1 MICLKYN
8 YIFII
13 LVAIVVDYGLINFIE
28 NIAKTRISN
37 EETHI
42 ISQART
48 HFNDQVNYRIW
59 NAQYDGVY
67 VKPKPNQE
75 PNPYLINNT
84 LKSEDNQTLIKIN
97 PDWMTSQLS
106 ELAKTGDY
114 TFRIISFAPLNPS
127 NFPNNFEKEALKF
140 MVEKSKTEFFTFNEK
155 EKSFK
160 YMGALITNES
170 CMQCHAE
177 QGYKVGDIRGGISI
191 LIDLEEYFANKN
203 DILKKKM
210 MIEILIVIVSI
221 IIIFLI
227 FRVLKHTVELE
238 LKVEERTK
246 ELRKLSQLDSLTGIN
261 NRGHFM
267 DISEKYF
274 NIALRNKTQIHI
286 LSIDI
291 DNFKNIN
298 DTFGHQ
304 AGDKVIVSFA
314 KTVNELLR
322 NSDLFGRVGG
332 EEFSILLQN
341 TSKDGAI
348 SFAERIRVSTEEMNI
363 LYEDKVI
370 KVTVSIGLAT
380 LNDESN
386 ISELLKNSDVALYCA
401 KNEGRNQVKIFN

>member
-13 LVAIVVDYGLINFIE
+13 LVAIVVDYGLISFIE

-37 EETHI
+37 EEQHI

-48 HFNDQVNYRIW
+48 HFNDQVNMRTW
-59 NAQYDGVY
+59 NARYDGVY
-67 VKPKPNQE
+67 VKPNSNQKPNL
-75 PNPYLINNT
+75 YLINNI
-84 LKSEDNQTLIKIN
+84 LKAEDNQTLIKIN
-97 PDWMTSQLS
+97 SDWMTSQLS
-106 ELAKTGDY
+106 ELAKKNDY
-114 TFRIISFAPLNPS
+114 SFRITSFNSLNPLNT
-127 NFPNNFEKEALKF
+127 PNNFEKQALKF
-140 MVEKSKTEFFTFNEK
+140 MEEKNKTEFFIFNE
-155 EKSFK
+155 EEQSFK
-160 YMGALITNES
+160 YMGALITEES
-170 CMQCHAE
+170 CIQCHFE
-177 QGYKVGDIRGGISI
+177 QGYKVGDIEGGISI
-191 LIDLEEYFANKN
+191 SINLGEYFINKN

-210 MIEILIVIVSI
+210 MIKVTIVVVSI

-227 FRVLKHTVELE
+227 FRVLKHTDELE
-238 LKVEERTK
+238 QKVEERTK
-246 ELRKLSQLDSLTGIN
+246 ELKKLSQMDFLTGIN
-261 NRGHFM
+261 NRGYFM
-267 DISEKYF
+267 DMSEKYF

-314 KTVNELLR
+314 QTVNELLR

-348 SFAERIRVSTEEMNI
+348 SFAERIRSNTEEMSVP
-363 LYEDKVI
+363 YENKII

-386 ISELLKNSDVALYCA
+386 IDELLKNSDVALYCA